1 MKAFRYILLLFV
13 FICPTLKAQDIPA
26 WYHTTTELNIRK
38 GPSAHSPIIY
48 RAPKGEEMIAI
59 GVVGNWFQVVYRK
72 DTLYASSRYLE
83 FSMFTDD
90 DIEEEPQPQ
99 VYS

>member
-59 GVVGNWFQVVYRK
+59 GGSGELV
-72 DTLYASSRYLE
+72 SSCV
-83 FSMFTDD
+83 S
-90 DIEEEPQPQ
+90 
-99 VYS
+99 